1 MKGFKSYL
9 ELEESYAKIA
19 GTAFLGLLQ
28 NYLQDHGYNIPELGD
43 LNVDAIMD
51 KLQLTYGMILNYIIS
66 KNTLTDQEIE
76 VLHQWCTATEYKK
89 AREKQINIC
98 MACKKLCKNQKTKNS
113 KLKNYDYCQEEKEI
127 KMYAPDIC
135 KIKFQP
141 DFNKEFTQLNKK
153 PKFVLSPFWN

>member
-51 KLQLTYGMILNYIIS
+51 KLPLSAKILSQI
-66 KNTLTDQEIE
+66 
-76 VLHQWCTATEYKK
+76 KK
-89 AREKQINIC
+89 
-98 MACKKLCKNQKTKNS
+98 
-113 KLKNYDYCQEEKEI
+113 
-127 KMYAPDIC
+127 
-135 KIKFQP
+135 
-141 DFNKEFTQLNKK
+141 
-153 PKFVLSPFWN
+153 